1 MSTLDELYQQVDRT
15 LRDNQAA
22 REAFRRGSARRET
35 ELRES
40 KIKVDLAVKRL
51 RRAGLLK

>member
-1 MSTLDELYQQVDRT
+1 MSTLEQINRQVERT
-15 LRDNQAA
+15 LRDNKAAVRASRQLMAQHQA
-22 REAFRRGSARRET
+22 

-40 KIKVDLAVKRL
+40 RIRVDQAVKRL

>member
-1 MSTLDELYQQVDRT
+1 MSTLEEITRQVART
-15 LRDNQAA
+15 LRDNEAAVRASRRHTMQRQA
-22 REAFRRGSARRET
+22 

-40 KIKVDLAVKRL
+40 KIKVDQAVKRL

>member
-1 MSTLDELYQQVDRT
+1 MSTLEELFQQVERT
-15 LRDNQAA
+15 LRDNEAA
-22 REAFRRGSARRET
+22 REAFRRHSVQRQA

-40 KIKVDLAVKRL
+40 KIKVDQAVKRL

>member
-1 MSTLDELYQQVDRT
+1 MSTLEELFQQVERT
-15 LRDNQAA
+15 LRDNEAA
-22 REAFRRGSARRET
+22 REASRRHTVQRQA

-40 KIKVDLAVKRL
+40 KIKVDQAVKRL

>member
-1 MSTLDELYQQVDRT
+1 MSTLDELYQRVDRT
-15 LRDNQAA
+15 LRDNRAA

-40 KIKVDLAVKRL
+40 KIKVDQAVKRL

>member
-1 MSTLDELYQQVDRT
+1 MSTLEELFQQVERT
-15 LRDNQAA
+15 LRDNEAA
-22 REAFRRGSARRET
+22 REGFRRRSMQRQA

-40 KIKVDLAVKRL
+40 KIKVDQAVKRL